1 MAHHAGDW
9 DGELDLDPE
18 LPEAP
23 TEVSGGSFVFL
34 AGPEAV
40 GQRLDAYLAGRDD
53 LGLSRSQVQRL
64 IEEGLVAVTLAS
76 ARPDPATGLPAA
88 VPQRS
93 SYRLQ
98 EGDEVHVRVP
108 EPEPLEVP
116 PEDIALAIIYEDSD
130 VLVVNKP
137 RGMVVHPAPGNYSG
151 TLVNALLHHCRDLS
165 GINGVLRPGI
175 VHRLDK
181 ETTGLLMVAK
191 NDQAHQSLAHQ
202 IKERTVRREYL
213 AVAHGH
219 FASPSGT
226 VDAPIGRHPVD
237 RQRMAVEPRHGKHA
251 VTHFWV
257 RAAYRDPSHG
267 PFSLVACRLETGRTH
282 QIRVHLAYIGHPVAC
297 DTVYGPRH
305 PAFPVAGQL
314 LHARVLGFTHPRTGQ
329 WLEFEAAPPT
339 DMQDVLDRLQPY
351 RV

>member
-1 MAHHAGDW
+1 MTQHPGDW
-9 DGELDLDPE
+9 EEELDLDPE
-18 LPEAP
+18 LPAAPAEAH
-23 TEVSGGSFVFL
+23 GGSFVFA
-34 AGPEAV
+34 AGPEAA

-64 IEEGLVAVTLAS
+64 IEEGRVAVGS
-76 ARPDPATGLPAA
+76 AAA
-88 VPQRS
+88 AAAPRA

-98 EGDEVHVRVP
+98 EGDEIHVHVP
-108 EPEPLEVP
+108 EPEPLAVVP
-116 PEDIALAIIYEDSD
+116 EEIPLAVIYEDRD
-130 VLVVNKP
+130 ILVVNKP

-181 ETTGLLMVAK
+181 ETTGLLVVAK

-202 IKERTVRREYL
+202 IKERTVRREYV

-257 RAAYRDPSHG
+257 RAAYRDPSQG

-297 DTVYGPRH
+297 DPVYGPKR
-305 PAFPVAGQL
+305 PAFPVQGQL
-314 LHARVLGFTHPRTGQ
+314 LHARVLGFIHPRTGEGM
-329 WLEFEAAPPT
+329 EFEVPPPA
-339 DMQDVLDRLQPY
+339 DMQAVIDRLEEH